1 MPINGHA
8 CSIFCSPIGES
19 RGAERAAQILNTV
32 AETHVM
38 ASVDAKFKSSRL
50 GRLS

>member
-1 MPINGHA
+1 MPINGYA
-8 CSIFCSPIGES
+8 CSVFRSPIGES
-19 RGAERAAQILNTV
+19 RGAERAAQILNSV

-38 ASVDAKFKSSRL
+38 ASVDAKFRSNRL